1 MTKNEGNDEKEVATL
16 GAGDFFGDKALI
28 SEEKR
33 SANIYA
39 KGYTKCYTLDRL
51 AFINLVG
58 KVSDD
63 HKQDE
68 SKEET
73 AAQPTR
79 VANETIA
86 NSTYDSLEII
96 KVSYDL

>member
-1 MTKNEGNDEKEVATL
+1 MFFVIRSGEVRVTKNEGNDEKEVAIL

-63 HKQDE
+63 HKQE
-68 SKEET
+68 EAKE
-73 AAQPTR
+73 
-79 VANETIA
+79 V
-86 NSTYDSLEII
+86 
-96 KVSYDL
+96 VSSRLKHVI